1 MKTILFSAMAFAILA
16 SCTQVNSNGEKTVTQ
31 GGDTVSDVNISL
43 SKMDAVEE
51 LANMKEEG
59 KAELIFKAGG
69 SEPGWTAEFYADRLY
84 LVADYGKDKLT
95 IKRVNID
102 LNQKVDLK
110 IDLQSGA
117 GDYILIQNKP
127 CQNMAGETEE
137 RTVQLNY
144 KGKLYTGCGSF
155 KK

>member
-1 MKTILFSAMAFAILA
+1 MKTLFFSATAFAFLV
-16 SCTQVNSNGEKTVTQ
+16 SCTQVNSNGEKTVTK
-31 GGDTVSDVNISL
+31 GEDTVSDVSISL

-51 LANMKEEG
+51 LANMKEDG
-59 KAELIFKAGG
+59 KAELVFKASGT
-69 SEPGWTAEFYADRLY
+69 EPGWTAEFYADRLY

-95 IKRVNID
+95 IKRANID
-102 LNQKVDLK
+102 LNQKTDLK

-127 CQNMAGETEE
+127 CQNAAGETEE
-137 RTVQLNY
+137 RTVQLTY

>member
-1 MKTILFSAMAFAILA
+1 MKTLFFSTMAFAFLV

-31 GGDTVSDVNISL
+31 GEDTLSDVSISL

-51 LANMKEEG
+51 LANMKEDG
-59 KAELIFKAGG
+59 KADLVFKASGT
-69 SEPGWTAEFYADRLY
+69 EPGFTAEFYADRLY

-95 IKRVNID
+95 IKRANID
-102 LNQKVDLK
+102 LDQTSDLK

-127 CQNMAGETEE
+127 CQNAAGELEE
-137 RTVQLNY
+137 RTVQLTY
-144 KGKLYTGCGSF
+144 KGKLYKGCGSF